1 VFPRISSLAPL
12 RLSRVLGPFDD
23 PDWLFEIKHDGFR
36 ALAFCDRGEVRL
48 VSRNGNVF
56 RSFPSLAEDLGA
68 VLQGKRVVLDGEIVC
83 VDSKGRSQF
92 NELLYRRGEPY
103 FYAFDLIW
111 SEGHDLRRVPLHER
125 KAELRGFSVSDSRL
139 LYCDHVEERGCD
151 LYQLA
156 CKHDLEGIVA
166 KHRSSLYIC
175 DESNTT
181 WFKIRNPKYTQ
192 IIGREERFE
201 RLERPHE
208 PEQAGWASCVVACFA
223 AANDQV

>member
-1 VFPRISSLAPL
+1 VVLPHISSIEPL
-12 RLSRVLGPFDD
+12 RLARLAEPFNS

-56 RSFPSLAEDLGA
+56 KSFPLLAEDLGDA
-68 VLQGKRVVLDGEIVC
+68 LRRTRAVLDGEIVC
-83 VDSKGRSQF
+83 LDSKGRSQF

-103 FYAFDLIW
+103 FYAFDLVW
-111 SEGHDLRRVPLHER
+111 RDGRDLRHVALHER
-125 KAELRGFSVSDSRL
+125 KAELQTLIPMSCSRL

-151 LYQLA
+151 LHSLA
-156 CKHDLEGIVA
+156 CQHDLEGIVA
-166 KHRSSLYIC
+166 KQRGGPYIPN
-175 DESNTT
+175 DSAPT
-181 WFKIRNPKYTQ
+181 WFKIRNRKYTQ

-208 PEQAGWASCVVACFA
+208 PEQAGWASCVLACA
-223 AANDQV
+223 GV